1 MGGLMKKAPNALLV
15 LCGTIIALAILASLV
30 FLSAKGKDAAEVRG
44 FVNILVNFGGLILG
58 ATATVAAG
66 SANRTAEEAREA
78 AQTTVSQTNG
88 ALDARIQ
95 YAIEKALQRQVDG
108 DVPPPS
114 PPSGQ
119 LPLI

>member
-1 MGGLMKKAPNALLV
+1 MKKAPNALLV
-15 LCGTIIALAILASLV
+15 VCGTVIALAILGSLV
-30 FLSAKGKDAAEVRG
+30 YLSAQGKDAAEVRG

-88 ALDARIQ
+88 ALDARIES
-95 YAIEKALQRQVDG
+95 AITSALERQAATNAEDG
-108 DVPPPS
+108 NHTPEPPK
-114 PPSGQ
+114 
-119 LPLI
+119 LW